1 MRRNHSFRASDS
13 DVHKA
18 YIPLET
24 RLELDRIAPC
34 YQFDRRGGSP
44 PWDVKP
50 QQEWKAEAFLEQIAS
65 VRVTVKHNGHGCVIV
80 FRKEPSGWVFD
91 ALNRKNRNKL
101 FLKGVAAEPHFKIIP
116 DLVLFAELVAE
127 FDGKELGHE
136 AVSSLVAWEK
146 QRPSVTAGGTG
157 PRRSKTQLCIY
168 VYGVAEI
175 GGFGYPC
182 FSFTA
187 EQVLNYVVKRGSTL
201 VKAVEST
208 LWEFRDEVWR
218 ISRHSE
224 GFESAEFVKHLIKE
238 ARDRRIEGFVLSRYH
253 RSLTGSLFQVERD
266 RYGHG
271 QTRSV
276 LSVKVRDRPGGDF
289 LAVRMKIGDELRTF
303 LYCVVEG
310 QFFRLSAP
318 LDWTL
323 VHPKVREALK
333 KIEPLKVASSKL
345 HQLDVIEIM
354 HEDLKKHV
362 CILPVYFTAL
372 SRNGWPIS
380 QKYVRKEQ
388 MPKGYCQF
396 GTVHWKTVLD
406 ERWVQSAKAMDE
418 ADAEMQAMGYTK
430 AKGRRLPESWA
441 RMLESVKNPQPEKLV
456 EFEEFFNIPA
466 RGAKRAAS
474 PTADE
479 PPRAKVV
486 SRRDSEAEKGEKSSY
501 STSESEQDPEEDS
514 EAEPEPEGEPAPKHA
529 PAFDMHLTWRIRVK
543 KDDAGWSRGD
553 VYRYLE
559 RVVFALF
566 DVWRAFVV
574 RGGPVTKEE
583 MPALDEELQKQLFDL
598 IDAFLHKE
606 DEEDGQC
613 TLPPGLLDAL
623 RGFVDWGL
631 LIERVLGVYTL
642 KDNRLR
648 MDDAMMDGLF
658 SHFSRPSSFDEIDQ
672 WLVNDTLRSCP
683 RFTAAA
689 EALWAAVRAA

>member
-91 ALNRKNRNKL
+91 AVHRKNRNKL

-418 ADAEMQAMGYTK
+418 ADAEMQAMGYKKTQGSGVP
-430 AKGRRLPESWA
+430 AIWA

-474 PTADE
+474 PTAEE
-479 PPRAKVV
+479 PPRAKMV
-486 SRRDSEAEKGEKSSY
+486 SRH
-501 STSESEQDPEEDS
+501 
-514 EAEPEPEGEPAPKHA
+514 AEPEPEGEPAPRHA
-529 PAFDMHLTWRIRVK
+529 PAFDMEFKARFNVK
-543 KDDAGWSRGD
+543 RDDNGWSRGD
-553 VYRYLE
+553 VCRYLE

-574 RGGPVTKEE
+574 RGGPVTNKE
-583 MPALDEELQKQLFDL
+583 MPALDEELQKQLLDL

-606 DEEDGQC
+606 DSEYGQY

-631 LIERVLGVYTL
+631 LIEQFLGVY
-642 KDNRLR
+642 KPKGYRLR
-648 MDDAMMDGLF
+648 MDDTMMDGLF
-658 SHFSRPSSFDEIDQ
+658 SHFSRPSSFDDIDE
-672 WLVNDTLRSCP
+672 WLVNDTLSSCP

-689 EALWAAVRAA
+689 EALWAAVQAA